1 MEEVVELEKESDS
14 VAGNFF
20 YDNGIM
26 MDLDFCSDDNT
37 YKNQQDQQSNP
48 VEIHNSVNEQDNSQ
62 QDPSNYVS
70 INGRLFN
77 KKDVEDRS
85 TTEDEA
91 KLIYGC
97 YLSYSFTYREFFSG

>member
-14 VAGNFF
+14 VAGNYF

-37 YKNQQDQQSNP
+37 NTNQQDQQSNA

-62 QDPSNYVS
+62 
-70 INGRLFN
+70 
-77 KKDVEDRS
+77 
-85 TTEDEA
+85 
-91 KLIYGC
+91 
-97 YLSYSFTYREFFSG
+97 